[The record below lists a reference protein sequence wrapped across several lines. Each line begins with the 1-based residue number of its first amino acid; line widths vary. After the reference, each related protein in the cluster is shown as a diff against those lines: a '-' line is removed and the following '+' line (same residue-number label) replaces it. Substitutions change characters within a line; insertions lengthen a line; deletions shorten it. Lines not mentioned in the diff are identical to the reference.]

1 MCHVILLECCFLR
14 CLMTDRKYFVHNWIT
29 IIINLF
35 FFPFYFVVCF
45 LNFAL
50 SLNLFMLHRESSKD
64 QEYGREGRSST
75 GNVSAMKSKSVCNF
89 VIETLLCYF
98 YALLQDLTTT
108 EIVGPN
114 GFLARKQ
121 PFLQRDC
128 FFSFSFPLLKVGKLF
143 VCQLKANFLRFQFS
157 A

>member
-1 MCHVILLECCFLR
+1 
-14 CLMTDRKYFVHNWIT
+14 
-29 IIINLF
+29 
-35 FFPFYFVVCF
+35 
-45 LNFAL
+45 
-50 SLNLFMLHRESSKD
+50 MLHRESSKD

-121 PFLQRDC
+121 PFFTKR
-128 FFSFSFPLLKVGKLF
+128 LF
-143 VCQLKANFLRFQFS
+143 FQFLLS
-157 A
+157 IIKSGQIVCLPVKSKFLTFSI